1 MTYVTV
7 TIYKSFIRPHLDYG
21 DVVYDRASNES
32 FHQSLESLQ
41 YNAAIA
47 VTGTIRGTSSENLFQ
62 GLGLETLKSRRWL
75 RKLCLFYKL
84 IKEKSPTYLFQLI
97 PENNTSYSTKS
108 VQKSQILLFK
118 TKTNFFKNSFFLQL

>member
-32 FHQSLESLQ
+32 FHQSLESLK

-62 GLGLETLKSRRWL
+62 ELGLETLKSRRWL

-108 VQKSQILLFK
+108 VQKSQIFLFK

>member
-1 MTYVTV
+1 M

-47 VTGTIRGTSSENLFQ
+47 ITGAIRGTSSEKLFQ
-62 GLGLETLKSRRWL
+62 ELGLETLKSRRWL

-84 IKEKSPTYLFQLI
+84 IKEKSPAYLFQLI
-97 PENNTSYSTKS
+97 PENNTTYSTRS
-108 VQKSQILLFK
+108 V
-118 TKTNFFKNSFFLQL
+118 

>member
-97 PENNTSYSTKS
+97 PENNTSYSTRS
-108 VQKSQILLFK
+108 VKKSQIP
-118 TKTNFFKNSFFLQL
+118 

>member
-1 MTYVTV
+1 M

-47 VTGTIRGTSSENLFQ
+47 ITGAIRGTSSEKLFQ
-62 GLGLETLKSRRWL
+62 ELGLETLKSRRWL

-84 IKEKSPTYLFQLI
+84 IKEKSPAYLFQLI
-97 PENNTSYSTKS
+97 PENNTTYSTRS
-108 VQKSQILLFK
+108 VPKNQIL
-118 TKTNFFKNSFFLQL
+118 FFSRQKQTFSKIIFFLKV